1 MATVS
6 ASDEQSNVSKS
17 ATMEALFGDVDD
29 EEDEFEDVTSDPR
42 SAEQI
47 SSERALGIEMPK
59 PRNAIEP
66 VVEPVVEPKDV
77 EMQEDDLEMEE
88 EEEELEFKPSRRVLR
103 ATFVPDR
110 PWMDWA
116 QERYEHVCFGLD
128 HLCFTQKLITADC
141 MATVKGIC
149 KEVCT
154 LIGVAEGFSHWKNCP
169 LTTTSTILKGGWMK
183 FTDTHSDRSKHHR
196 GCEFD
201 GIFKYRRLV
210 MGSPTFWIC
219 IFARYCLYLVRSN
232 AFTVDTPEA
241 AESWDIDEIYWSL
254 KIIKSDK
261 FENYIKSNNYGTEIS
276 AAAARRHGFSTR
288 VVGANRV
295 NRRFRINS
303 LGNRGQRMDKMQT
316 LCDLVQRATEGRHNF
331 AAVSTRFRNME
342 QPDVIMTRREV
353 LRRQHMARLD
363 LERIDR
369 EREMASKALEK
380 MSAPELQ
387 SAAHAVVHAG
397 VDDVVAHASFAG
409 GVESEMQALAN
420 ADKEADK
427 EADDT
432 FETDSVSSEEEE
444 EEEEENL
451 EELNDNEREDAEI
464 SDEEEDAVME
474 AMLAEAMEHRPLPD
488 DRPREPIAEPSTPV
502 PEPEPSPKFSNYM
515 QNLLDKHK
523 REEEFKALPASQR
536 KAILARKDR
545 EKRRAKR
552 DADRE
557 AKQEAALKAK
567 GIRKEKREQRKR
579 ERARRIA
586 KRRLARDYKRLLR
599 RQRIKLKA
607 HQPRCSK
614 TTEILDQVSKM
625 VATMGAPEGAAG
637 SSSMGAEPSTS
648 SGWIIPAHQK
658 AALDTC
664 KLLHERVASGEELP
678 KKYGIPH
685 EKRNWAPF
693 PLLAFKN
700 KDIWE

>member
-6 ASDEQSNVSKS
+6 ASVEQSGVSRP
-17 ATMEALFGDVDD
+17 ATMEALFGKVDD
-29 EEDEFEDVTSDPR
+29 EEDDFEDVTCDPR
-42 SAEQI
+42 PAEQI
-47 SSERALGIEMPK
+47 ASERALGIEMPK

-66 VVEPVVEPKDV
+66 NDV
-77 EMQEDDLEMEE
+77 EMQKEDSEMEGKKKE
-88 EEEELEFKPSRRVLR
+88 EDFEFKPARKVLR
-103 ATFVPDR
+103 GTFVPDR
-110 PWMDWA
+110 PWSEWA

-128 HLCFTQKLITADC
+128 HLCFTQKLINADC
-141 MATVKGIC
+141 MGTVKGIC
-149 KEVCT
+149 LEVCS
-154 LIGVAEGFSHWKNCP
+154 LIAAAEQYPHWKNCP
-169 LTTTSTILKGGWMK
+169 LNTSSTSLKGGWQR

-201 GIFKYRRLV
+201 GIYKYRRLV

-254 KIIKSDK
+254 KLVKSDK

-316 LCDLVQRATEGRHNF
+316 LCDLVCKATEGRHNF

-342 QPDVIMTRREV
+342 RPDVIMTRREV
-353 LRRQHMARLD
+353 LRRQHMAQHD
-363 LERIDR
+363 LQRIDR
-369 EREMASKALEK
+369 EREMASQALEK

-387 SAAHAVVHAG
+387 SAAQAVENDG

-420 ADKEADK
+420 ADKEADN

-444 EEEEENL
+444 DDLE
-451 EELNDNEREDAEI
+451 EELNDNEREEAEI
-464 SDEEEDAVME
+464 SDDEGDAALEAMLME
-474 AMLAEAMEHRPLPD
+474 AMEQRPSSGDQPK
-488 DRPREPIAEPSTPV
+488 
-502 PEPEPSPKFSNYM
+502 EPEPPKKFSNYI
-515 QNLLDKHK
+515 QNMLDEHK

-536 KAILARKDR
+536 KAILARKER
-545 EKRRAKR
+545 EKRRASR
-552 DADRE
+552 DAARE

-567 GIRKEKREQRKR
+567 GIRKAQREQKKR

-625 VATMGAPEGAAG
+625 VATMGESEGESEGAAG
-637 SSSMGAEPSTS
+637 SSSVGAESSTS

-658 AALDTC
+658 AALDAC
-664 KLLHERVASGEELP
+664 KLLHERVANGEELP

-685 EKRNWAPF
+685 EKTKCTPF
-693 PLLAFKN
+693 PLLAFTN